1 MVVLADVHLRST
13 RVVTGPT
20 ASQQGRLPI
29 WGVQHM
35 HTRAFLL
42 VMLSPIHFSFL
53 VLFFCLPFQAKFFK
67 R

>member
-20 ASQQGRLPI
+20 ASQQGMLPI
-29 WGVQHM
+29 WGVHM

-42 VMLSPIHFSFL
+42 LMLSPTHFSFL
-53 VLFFCLPFQAKFFK
+53 VLFFCLSFQAKFFK